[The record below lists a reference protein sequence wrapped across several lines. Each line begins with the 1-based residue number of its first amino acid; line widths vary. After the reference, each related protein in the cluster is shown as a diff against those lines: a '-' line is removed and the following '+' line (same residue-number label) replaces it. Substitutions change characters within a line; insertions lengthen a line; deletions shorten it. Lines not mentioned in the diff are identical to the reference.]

1 MKNDAAQV
9 VPPSLDENVEKF
21 IKIWYSSGGRYID
34 AATLGEDY
42 SAIRHELIDM
52 DAYVHITS
60 PIRRLVDLLN
70 MIKFQENNHLIV
82 ISDNA
87 SQFYKEWT
95 SETELEYINTT
106 MRSIKKVQNDCS
118 MLEFYTN
125 NLDTLD
131 EWYDGVM
138 FDKLLR
144 NDGSFQYVVYLSKLK
159 LTLRINLHEEFANF
173 EQRRF
178 KLFLF
183 DDEENLRK
191 KIRLQLLE

>member
-82 ISDNA
+82 LSDNA